1 MKRKS
6 QKRKKYRLNKRGKA
20 LVAILIMI
28 PILVIIFKG
37 TKNEVNAKSEIALQT
52 EAALVIAEQPNEVV
66 EEEPEEVEEVFY
78 ETRMTSYYPGDDC
91 KSGTVTGSGKGI
103 NDFEVNEYGWYTYNG
118 KLVVATATK
127 YLLNYGFTLSEGVHT
142 YKYWDEITIEIDG
155 VRYEAIV
162 LDSCGHAMH
171 SDRID
176 LFVSNSKSIKDTT
189 IKVIGVE

>member
-6 QKRKKYRLNKRGKA
+6 QKRRKYRLNKRGKA

-37 TKNEVNAKSEIALQT
+37 TKNEVSAKVDVAMTEEANIIAT
-52 EAALVIAEQPNEVV
+52 ETIK
-66 EEEPEEVEEVFY
+66 EEEPVEEEVEEVFY

-91 KSGTVTGSGKGI
+91 KSGTVTGSGKGVK
-103 NDFEVNEYGWYTYNG
+103 DFEVNENGWFTYDG

-176 LFVSNSKSIKDTT
+176 LFVSNSKSVKDTT

>member
-6 QKRKKYRLNKRGKA
+6 QKRRKYRLNKRGKA

-37 TKNEVNAKSEIALQT
+37 TKNEVNAKVDVALQT
-52 EAALVIAEQPNEVV
+52 EAIMTIAEQPNEI
-66 EEEPEEVEEVFY
+66 EEPEVEEVFY

-91 KSGTVTGSGKGI
+91 KSGTVTGSGKSI
-103 NDFEVNEYGWYTYNG
+103 KDFEVNEYGWYTYNG

-127 YLLNYGFTLSEGVHT
+127 YLLNYGFILSEGVHT
-142 YKYWDEITIEIDG
+142 YKYWEEITIEIDG

>member
-6 QKRKKYRLNKRGKA
+6 QKRRKYRLNKRGKA

-37 TKNEVNAKSEIALQT
+37 TKNEVSAK
-52 EAALVIAEQPNEVV
+52 
-66 EEEPEEVEEVFY
+66 EEVEEVFY

-91 KSGTVTGSGKGI
+91 KSGTVTGSGKSI
-103 NDFEVNEYGWYTYNG
+103 KDFEVNEYGWYTYNG
-118 KLVVATATK
+118 KLVIATATK

-142 YKYWDEITIEIDG
+142 YKYWEEITIEIDD

-176 LFVSNSKSIKDTT
+176 LFVSNSKSVKDTT

>member
-1 MKRKS
+1 MKKKS
-6 QKRKKYRLNKRGKA
+6 QKRRKYRLNKRGKV

-28 PILVIIFKG
+28 PILVIIFNG
-37 TKNEVNAKSEIALQT
+37 TKNEVSAKAEEIVL
-52 EAALVIAEQPNEVV
+52 AETTNEIV
-66 EEEPEEVEEVFY
+66 EVMQEEPIEEEVEEVFY

-91 KSGTVTGSGKGI
+91 KSGTVTGSGKGVK
-103 NDFEVNEYGWYTYNG
+103 DFEVNEYGWFTYDG

-142 YKYWDEITIEIDG
+142 YKYWDEIEIEIDG

-176 LFVSNSKSIKDTT
+176 LFVSNKDSIKDTT

>member
-6 QKRKKYRLNKRGKA
+6 QKRRKYRLNKRGKA

-37 TKNEVNAKSEIALQT
+37 TKNEVSAKEEIVL
-52 EAALVIAEQPNEVV
+52 AETTNEIV
-66 EEEPEEVEEVFY
+66 EVMQEEPVEEEVEEVFY

-91 KSGTVTGSGKGI
+91 KSGTVTGSGKSI
-103 NDFEVNEYGWYTYNG
+103 KDFEVNEYGWYTYNG

-142 YKYWDEITIEIDG
+142 YKYWEEITIEIDG
-155 VRYEAIV
+155 VRYEEIV
-162 LDSCGHAMH
+162 LDSCGHSMH

-176 LFVSNSKSIKDTT
+176 LFVSNSKSVKDTT

>member
-1 MKRKS
+1 MKKKS
-6 QKRKKYRLNKRGKA
+6 QKRRKYRLNKKGKT

-37 TKNEVNAKSEIALQT
+37 TKNEVSAKEEIVL
-52 EAALVIAEQPNEVV
+52 AETTNEIV
-66 EEEPEEVEEVFY
+66 EVMQEEPVEEVFY

-91 KSGTVTGSGKGI
+91 KSGTVTGSGKSI
-103 NDFEVNEYGWYTYNG
+103 KDFEVNEYGWYTYNG

-142 YKYWDEITIEIDG
+142 YKYWEEITIEIDG

-176 LFVSNSKSIKDTT
+176 LFVSNSKSVKDTT

>member
-1 MKRKS
+1 MKKKS

-37 TKNEVNAKSEIALQT
+37 TKNEVNAKAEEIVL
-52 EAALVIAEQPNEVV
+52 AETQNEIV
-66 EEEPEEVEEVFY
+66 EVMQEEPVEEEVEEVFY

-91 KSGTVTGSGKGI
+91 KSGTVTGSGKSI
-103 NDFEVNEYGWYTYNG
+103 KDFEVNEYGWYTYNG

-176 LFVSNSKSIKDTT
+176 LFVSNSKSVKDTT

>member
-37 TKNEVNAKSEIALQT
+37 TKNEVNAKVDLAMTKEANIIAT
-52 EAALVIAEQPNEVV
+52 ETIK
-66 EEEPEEVEEVFY
+66 EEEPIEEEVEEVFY

-91 KSGTVTGSGKGI
+91 KSGTVTGSGKSI
-103 NDFEVNEYGWYTYNG
+103 KDFEVNEYGWYTYNG

-142 YKYWDEITIEIDG
+142 YKYWEEITIEIDG

-176 LFVSNSKSIKDTT
+176 LFVSNSKSVKDTT

>member
-1 MKRKS
+1 MKKKS
-6 QKRKKYRLNKRGKA
+6 QKRRKYRLNKRGKT

-37 TKNEVNAKSEIALQT
+37 TKNEVNAKEEIVL
-52 EAALVIAEQPNEVV
+52 AETTNEIV
-66 EEEPEEVEEVFY
+66 EVMQEEPIEEEVEEVFY

-91 KSGTVTGSGKGI
+91 KSGTVTGSGKSI
-103 NDFEVNEYGWYTYNG
+103 KDFEVNEYGWYTYNG
-118 KLVVATATK
+118 KLVIATATK

-142 YKYWDEITIEIDG
+142 YKYWEEITIEIDG

-176 LFVSNSKSIKDTT
+176 LFVSNSKSVEDTT

>member
-6 QKRKKYRLNKRGKA
+6 QKRRKYRLNKRGKT

-37 TKNEVNAKSEIALQT
+37 TKNEVSAKEEIVL
-52 EAALVIAEQPNEVV
+52 
-66 EEEPEEVEEVFY
+66 EVEEVFY

-91 KSGTVTGSGKGI
+91 KSGTVTGSGKSI
-103 NDFEVNEYGWYTYNG
+103 KDFEVNEYGWYTYNG

-127 YLLNYGFTLSEGVHT
+127 YLLNYGFTLSEGVHA
-142 YKYWDEITIEIDG
+142 YKYWEEITIEIDG

-176 LFVSNSKSIKDTT
+176 LFVSNSKSVKDTT

>member
-1 MKRKS
+1 MKKKS
-6 QKRKKYRLNKRGKA
+6 QKRRKYRLNKRGKT

-28 PILVIIFKG
+28 PVLVIIFKG
-37 TKNEVNAKSEIALQT
+37 TKNEVNAKVDVAMTEEANIIAT
-52 EAALVIAEQPNEVV
+52 ETIK
-66 EEEPEEVEEVFY
+66 EEEPIEEEVEEVFY

-91 KSGTVTGSGKGI
+91 KSGTVTGSGKSI
-103 NDFEVNEYGWYTYNG
+103 KDFGVNEYGWYTYNG

-142 YKYWDEITIEIDG
+142 YKYWEEITIEIDG

-176 LFVSNSKSIKDTT
+176 LFVSNKDSIKDTT

>member
-6 QKRKKYRLNKRGKA
+6 QKRRKYRLNKRGKA

-37 TKNEVNAKSEIALQT
+37 TKNEVSAKEEPVLAETTNEI
-52 EAALVIAEQPNEVV
+52 VEVMQEEPV
-66 EEEPEEVEEVFY
+66 EEEAEEVFY

-91 KSGTVTGSGKGI
+91 KSGTVTGSGKSI
-103 NDFEVNEYGWYTYNG
+103 KDFEVNEYGWYTYNG

-142 YKYWDEITIEIDG
+142 YKYWEEITIEIDG
-155 VRYEAIV
+155 VRYEAII

-176 LFVSNSKSIKDTT
+176 LFVSNNKSVKDTT

>member
-6 QKRKKYRLNKRGKA
+6 QKRRKYRLKKRGKA

-37 TKNEVNAKSEIALQT
+37 TKNEVSAKEEPVLAETTNEI
-52 EAALVIAEQPNEVV
+52 VEVMQEEPV
-66 EEEPEEVEEVFY
+66 EEEAEEVFY

-91 KSGTVTGSGKGI
+91 KSGTVTGSGKSI
-103 NDFEVNEYGWYTYNG
+103 KDFEVNEYGWYTYNG

-142 YKYWDEITIEIDG
+142 YKYWEEITIEIDG
-155 VRYEAIV
+155 VRYEAII

-176 LFVSNSKSIKDTT
+176 LFVSNNKSVKDTT

>member
-6 QKRKKYRLNKRGKA
+6 QKRRKYRLNKRGKA

-37 TKNEVNAKSEIALQT
+37 TKNEVSAKEEIVL
-52 EAALVIAEQPNEVV
+52 AETTNEIV
-66 EEEPEEVEEVFY
+66 EVMQEEPVEEEVEEVFY

-91 KSGTVTGSGKGI
+91 KSGTVTGSGKSI
-103 NDFEVNEYGWYTYNG
+103 KDFEVNEYGWYTYNG

-142 YKYWDEITIEIDG
+142 YKYWEEITIEIDG

-176 LFVSNSKSIKDTT
+176 LFVSNSKSVKDTT

>member
-6 QKRKKYRLNKRGKA
+6 QKRRKYRLNKRGKA

-37 TKNEVNAKSEIALQT
+37 TKNEVSAKEEIVL
-52 EAALVIAEQPNEVV
+52 AETTNEIV
-66 EEEPEEVEEVFY
+66 EVMQEEPVEEEVEEVFY

-91 KSGTVTGSGKGI
+91 KSGTVTGSGKSI
-103 NDFEVNEYGWYTYNG
+103 KDFEVNEYGWYTYNG

-142 YKYWDEITIEIDG
+142 YRYWEEITIEIDG

-176 LFVSNSKSIKDTT
+176 LFVSNSRSVKDTT

>member
-1 MKRKS
+1 MKKKS
-6 QKRKKYRLNKRGKA
+6 QKRRKYRLNKRGKA

-37 TKNEVNAKSEIALQT
+37 TKNEVSAKEEIVL
-52 EAALVIAEQPNEVV
+52 AETKNEIV
-66 EEEPEEVEEVFY
+66 EVMQEEPIEEEVEEVFY

-91 KSGTVTGSGKGI
+91 KSGTVTGSGKSI
-103 NDFEVNEYGWYTYNG
+103 KDFEVNEYGWYTYNG

-176 LFVSNSKSIKDTT
+176 LFVSNSESVKDTT

>member
-1 MKRKS
+1 MKKKS
-6 QKRKKYRLNKRGKA
+6 QKRKKYRLNKRGKT

-28 PILVIIFKG
+28 PILVIIFNG
-37 TKNEVNAKSEIALQT
+37 TKNEVSAKAEEIVL
-52 EAALVIAEQPNEVV
+52 AETQNEIVEVV
-66 EEEPEEVEEVFY
+66 EEEPIEEEVQEVFY

-91 KSGTVTGSGKGI
+91 KSGTVTGSGKGVK
-103 NDFEVNEYGWYTYNG
+103 DFEVNEYGWFTYDG

-176 LFVSNSKSIKDTT
+176 LFVSNSKSVKDTT

>member
-6 QKRKKYRLNKRGKA
+6 QKRRKYRLNKRGKA

-37 TKNEVNAKSEIALQT
+37 TKNEVNAKEEIVL
-52 EAALVIAEQPNEVV
+52 AETTNEIV
-66 EEEPEEVEEVFY
+66 EVMQEEPVEEEVEEVFY

-91 KSGTVTGSGKGI
+91 KSGTVTGSGKSI
-103 NDFEVNEYGWYTYNG
+103 KDFEVNEYGWYTYNG

-127 YLLNYGFTLSEGVHT
+127 YLLNYGFILSEGVHT
-142 YKYWDEITIEIDG
+142 YKYWEEITIEIDG

-176 LFVSNSKSIKDTT
+176 LFVSNSKSVKDTT

>member
-6 QKRKKYRLNKRGKA
+6 QKRRKYRLNKRGKA

-37 TKNEVNAKSEIALQT
+37 TKNEVSAKEEIVL
-52 EAALVIAEQPNEVV
+52 AETTNEIV
-66 EEEPEEVEEVFY
+66 EVMQEEPVEEEVEEVFY

-91 KSGTVTGSGKGI
+91 KSGTVTGSGKSI
-103 NDFEVNEYGWYTYNG
+103 KDFEVNEYGWYTYNG

-127 YLLNYGFTLSEGVHT
+127 YLLNYEFTLSEGVHT
-142 YKYWDEITIEIDG
+142 YKYWEEITIEIDG

-176 LFVSNSKSIKDTT
+176 LFVSNSKSVKDTT

>member
-37 TKNEVNAKSEIALQT
+37 TKNEVSAKEEIV
-52 EAALVIAEQPNEVV
+52 LVETQNEIVEV
-66 EEEPEEVEEVFY
+66 IQEEPIEEEVQEVFY

-91 KSGTVTGSGKGI
+91 KSGTVTGSGKSI
-103 NDFEVNEYGWYTYNG
+103 KDFEVNEYGWYTYNG

-142 YKYWDEITIEIDG
+142 YKYWEEITIEIDG

-176 LFVSNSKSIKDTT
+176 LFVSNSKSVKDTT

>member
-6 QKRKKYRLNKRGKA
+6 QKRRKYRLNKRGKA

-37 TKNEVNAKSEIALQT
+37 TKNEVSAKEEIVL
-52 EAALVIAEQPNEVV
+52 AETTNEIV
-66 EEEPEEVEEVFY
+66 EVMQEEPVEEEVEEVFY

-91 KSGTVTGSGKGI
+91 KSRAVTGSGKSI
-103 NDFEVNEYGWYTYNG
+103 KDFEVNEYGWYTYNG

-142 YKYWDEITIEIDG
+142 YKYWEEITIEIDG

-176 LFVSNSKSIKDTT
+176 LFVSNSKSVKDTT

>member
-6 QKRKKYRLNKRGKA
+6 QKRRKYRLNKRGKT
-20 LVAILIMI
+20 LVTILIMI
-28 PILVIIFKG
+28 PILIIIFKG
-37 TKNEVNAKSEIALQT
+37 TKNEVNAKVDVAMTEEANIIAT
-52 EAALVIAEQPNEVV
+52 ETIK
-66 EEEPEEVEEVFY
+66 EEEPIEEEAEEVFY

-91 KSGTVTGSGKGI
+91 KSGTVTGSGKSI
-103 NDFEVNEYGWYTYNG
+103 KDFEVNEYGWYTYNG

-176 LFVSNSKSIKDTT
+176 LFVSNSKSVKDTT

>member
-28 PILVIIFKG
+28 PLLIVIFNG
-37 TKNEVNAKSEIALQT
+37 TKNEVSAKAEIK
-52 EAALVIAEQPNEVV
+52 EEVVFAEEIQEEIV

-103 NDFEVNEYGWYTYNG
+103 NDFEVNEYGWYTYKG

-176 LFVSNSKSIKDTT
+176 LFVSNSKSVKDTT

>member
-6 QKRKKYRLNKRGKA
+6 QKRRKYRLNKRGKA

-37 TKNEVNAKSEIALQT
+37 TKNEVNAKVDLAMTEEANIIAT
-52 EAALVIAEQPNEVV
+52 ETIK
-66 EEEPEEVEEVFY
+66 EEEPIEEEVEEVFY

-91 KSGTVTGSGKGI
+91 KSGTVTGSGKSI
-103 NDFEVNEYGWYTYNG
+103 KDFEVNEYGWYTYNG

-176 LFVSNSKSIKDTT
+176 LFVSNSKSVKDTT

>member
-6 QKRKKYRLNKRGKA
+6 QKRRKYRLNKRGKT

-37 TKNEVNAKSEIALQT
+37 TKNEVSAKEEIVL
-52 EAALVIAEQPNEVV
+52 
-66 EEEPEEVEEVFY
+66 EVEEVFY

-91 KSGTVTGSGKGI
+91 KSGTVTGSGKSI
-103 NDFEVNEYGWYTYNG
+103 KDFEVNEYGWYTYNG

-142 YKYWDEITIEIDG
+142 YKYWEEITIEIDG
-155 VRYEAIV
+155 VIYEAIV

-176 LFVSNSKSIKDTT
+176 LFVSNSKSVKDTT

>member
-6 QKRKKYRLNKRGKA
+6 QKRRKYRLNKRGKA

-28 PILVIIFKG
+28 PILLIIFKG
-37 TKNEVNAKSEIALQT
+37 TKNEVNAKVDVALQR
-52 EAALVIAEQPNEVV
+52 EAIMTIAEQPNEI
-66 EEEPEEVEEVFY
+66 EEPKVEEVFY

-91 KSGTVTGSGKGI
+91 KSGTVTGSGKSI
-103 NDFEVNEYGWYTYNG
+103 KDFEVNEYGWYTYNG
-118 KLVVATATK
+118 KLVIAAATK

-142 YKYWDEITIEIDG
+142 YKYWEEITIEIDG

-176 LFVSNSKSIKDTT
+176 LFVSNSKSVKDTT

>member
-6 QKRKKYRLNKRGKA
+6 QKRRKYRLNKRGKT

-37 TKNEVNAKSEIALQT
+37 TKNEVSAKEEIVL
-52 EAALVIAEQPNEVV
+52 AETQNEIV
-66 EEEPEEVEEVFY
+66 EVMQEELIEEEVEEVFY

-91 KSGTVTGSGKGI
+91 KSGTVTGSGKSI
-103 NDFEVNEYGWYTYNG
+103 KDFEVNEYGWYTYNG

-142 YKYWDEITIEIDG
+142 YKYWEEITIEIDG

-176 LFVSNSKSIKDTT
+176 LFVSNSKSVKDTT

>member
-6 QKRKKYRLNKRGKA
+6 QKRRKYRLNKRGKA

-37 TKNEVNAKSEIALQT
+37 TKNEVSAKEEIVL
-52 EAALVIAEQPNEVV
+52 AETTNEIV
-66 EEEPEEVEEVFY
+66 EVMQEEPVEEEVEEVFY

-91 KSGTVTGSGKGI
+91 KSGTVTGSGKSI
-103 NDFEVNEYGWYTYNG
+103 KDFEVNEYGWYTYNG

-142 YKYWDEITIEIDG
+142 YKYWEEITIEIDG

-176 LFVSNSKSIKDTT
+176 LFVSNGKSVKDTT

>member
-1 MKRKS
+1 MKKKS
-6 QKRKKYRLNKRGKA
+6 QKRKKYRLNKRGKV
-20 LVAILIMI
+20 LVTILIMI

-37 TKNEVNAKSEIALQT
+37 TKNEVNAKVDLAMTEEVNIIA
-52 EAALVIAEQPNEVV
+52 AETIKEEPV
-66 EEEPEEVEEVFY
+66 EEIIEEVFY

-91 KSGTVTGSGKGI
+91 KSGTVTGSGKSI
-103 NDFEVNEYGWYTYNG
+103 KDFEVNEYGWYTYNG

-142 YKYWDEITIEIDG
+142 YKYWEEITIEIDG

-176 LFVSNSKSIKDTT
+176 LFVSNSKSVKDTT

>member
-1 MKRKS
+1 
-6 QKRKKYRLNKRGKA
+6 
-20 LVAILIMI
+20 MI

-37 TKNEVNAKSEIALQT
+37 TKNEVNAKVDLAMTEEVNIIA
-52 EAALVIAEQPNEVV
+52 AETIKEEPV
-66 EEEPEEVEEVFY
+66 EEIIEEVFY

-91 KSGTVTGSGKGI
+91 KSGTVTGSGKSI
-103 NDFEVNEYGWYTYNG
+103 KDFEVNEYGWYTYNG

-142 YKYWDEITIEIDG
+142 YKYWEEITIEIDG

-176 LFVSNSKSIKDTT
+176 LFVSNSKSVKDTT

>member
-37 TKNEVNAKSEIALQT
+37 TKNEVNAKVDLAMTEEANIIAT
-52 EAALVIAEQPNEVV
+52 ETIK
-66 EEEPEEVEEVFY
+66 EEEPIEEKVEEVFY

-91 KSGTVTGSGKGI
+91 KSGTVTGSGKSI
-103 NDFEVNEYGWYTYNG
+103 KDFEVNEYGWYTYNG

-142 YKYWDEITIEIDG
+142 YKYWEEITIEIDG

-176 LFVSNSKSIKDTT
+176 LFVSNSKSVKDTT

>member
-1 MKRKS
+1 MRRKS
-6 QKRKKYRLNKRGKA
+6 QKRRKYRLNKRGKA

-37 TKNEVNAKSEIALQT
+37 TKNEVSAKEEIVL
-52 EAALVIAEQPNEVV
+52 AETTNEIV
-66 EEEPEEVEEVFY
+66 EVMQEEPIEEEVEEVFY

-91 KSGTVTGSGKGI
+91 KSGTVTGSGKSI
-103 NDFEVNEYGWYTYNG
+103 KDFEVNEYGWYTYNG
-118 KLVVATATK
+118 KLVIATATK

-142 YKYWDEITIEIDG
+142 YKYWEEITIEIDG

>member
-28 PILVIIFKG
+28 PLLIVIFKG
-37 TKNEVNAKSEIALQT
+37 TKNEVSAKSEIALQT

-78 ETRMTSYYPGDDC
+78 ETRMTSYYPGDNC

-103 NDFEVNEYGWYTYNG
+103 NDFEVNEYGWYTYKG

-176 LFVSNSKSIKDTT
+176 LFVSNSKSVKDTT

>member
-1 MKRKS
+1 MKKKS
-6 QKRKKYRLNKRGKA
+6 QKRRRRLNKRGKT

-37 TKNEVNAKSEIALQT
+37 TKNEVDAKTDIALQT
-52 EAALVIAEQPNEVV
+52 ESTIMIQETSNEIV
-66 EEEPEEVEEVFY
+66 EPEEEVEEVFY

-91 KSGTVTGSGKGI
+91 KSGTVTGSGKGVK
-103 NDFEVNEYGWYTYNG
+103 DFEVNEYGWFTYDS
-118 KLVVATATK
+118 KLVVATATE

-155 VRYEAIV
+155 IRYEAIV

-176 LFVSNSKSIKDTT
+176 LFVSNKDSIKDTT

>member
-6 QKRKKYRLNKRGKA
+6 QKRRRRLNKRGKT

-37 TKNEVNAKSEIALQT
+37 TKNEVDAKTDIALQT
-52 EAALVIAEQPNEVV
+52 EAIMTIAEQPNEI
-66 EEEPEEVEEVFY
+66 EEPEVEEVFY

-91 KSGTVTGSGKGI
+91 KSGTVTGSGKSI
-103 NDFEVNEYGWYTYNG
+103 KDFEVNEYGWYTYNG

-176 LFVSNSKSIKDTT
+176 LFVSNSKSVKDTT

>member
-37 TKNEVNAKSEIALQT
+37 TKNEVNAKVDLAMTEEATIIAT
-52 EAALVIAEQPNEVV
+52 ETIK
-66 EEEPEEVEEVFY
+66 EEEPIEEEVEEVFY

-91 KSGTVTGSGKGI
+91 KSGTVTGSGKSI
-103 NDFEVNEYGWYTYNG
+103 KDFEVNEYGWYTYNG

-142 YKYWDEITIEIDG
+142 YKYWEEITIEIDG

-176 LFVSNSKSIKDTT
+176 LFVSNSKSVKDTT

>member
-20 LVAILIMI
+20 LVAVLIMI

-37 TKNEVNAKSEIALQT
+37 TKNEVNAKVDLAMTKEANIIAT
-52 EAALVIAEQPNEVV
+52 ETIK
-66 EEEPEEVEEVFY
+66 EEEPIEEEVEEVFY

-91 KSGTVTGSGKGI
+91 KSGTVTGSGKSI
-103 NDFEVNEYGWYTYNG
+103 KDFEVNEYGWYTYNG

-142 YKYWDEITIEIDG
+142 YKYWEEITIEIDG

-176 LFVSNSKSIKDTT
+176 LFVSNSKSVKDTT

>member
-6 QKRKKYRLNKRGKA
+6 QKRRKYRLNKRGKA

-37 TKNEVNAKSEIALQT
+37 TKNEVSAKEEIVLAET
-52 EAALVIAEQPNEVV
+52 TNEIVEVIQ
-66 EEEPEEVEEVFY
+66 EEPVEEEVEEVFY

-91 KSGTVTGSGKGI
+91 KSGTVTGSGKSI
-103 NDFEVNEYGWYTYNG
+103 KDFEVNEYGWYTYNG

-142 YKYWDEITIEIDG
+142 YKYWEEITIEIDG

-176 LFVSNSKSIKDTT
+176 LFVSNKDSVKDTT

>member
-1 MKRKS
+1 MRRKS
-6 QKRKKYRLNKRGKA
+6 QKRRKYRLNKRGKA

-37 TKNEVNAKSEIALQT
+37 TKNEVSAKEEIVL
-52 EAALVIAEQPNEVV
+52 AETTNEIV
-66 EEEPEEVEEVFY
+66 EVMQEEPIEEEVEEVFY

-91 KSGTVTGSGKGI
+91 KSGTVTGSGKSI
-103 NDFEVNEYGWYTYNG
+103 KDFEVNEYGWYTYNG
-118 KLVVATATK
+118 KLVIATATK

-142 YKYWDEITIEIDG
+142 YKYWEEITIEIDG

-176 LFVSNSKSIKDTT
+176 LFVSNSKSVKDTT